1 MEILCA
7 IISWNW
13 FCKKSPFFPGG
24 GDLYAGASGGG
35 HYCENGVDIEIALLG
50 ILAAF
55 AVSFAVLYM
64 ASTTNTSGKK
74 KRDLSISD
82 QIGDV
87 LWKGKIL
94 PNSLRNL
101 PNNYLWYH
109 FPNRSWGLWK

>member
-1 MEILCA
+1 MKLFRIA
-7 IISWNW
+7 RNFSWN
-13 FCKKSPFFPGG
+13 FENVLFFQGG

-74 KRDLSISD
+74 KRDLSVSD

-87 LWKGKIL
+87 LWKGKSFL
-94 PNSLRNL
+94 DP
-101 PNNYLWYH
+101 
-109 FPNRSWGLWK
+109 

>member
-1 MEILCA
+1 MKTISREINSYRA
-7 IISWNW
+7 Q
-13 FCKKSPFFPGG
+13 FFVKLKTFLLLGG

-64 ASTTNTSGKK
+64 ASTTNTGRK
-74 KRDLSISD
+74 KRELSISD

-87 LWKGKIL
+87 LWKGKD
-94 PNSLRNL
+94 
-101 PNNYLWYH
+101 
-109 FPNRSWGLWK
+109 F